1 MKNRTHNLFAKYD
14 PKTALGMHHPVKF
27 LYLMYTREDWQGV
40 MVLQEGRL
48 AYHGNQKV
56 KEHTR
61 KAKKKQGRSGV
72 LYPSFGPPLSISG
85 DVATAIDFL
94 DAWWNYQP
102 YACGGIAVVRSNVT
116 DIADLPISPCAEN
129 LVWITS
135 DDLPKTAPMV
145 ERFVDDDGF
154 PLQVLFGVVGEKDGY
169 AGDPVWNPFDEVIKG
184 FPLYRPM
191 SYEKVKFTSL

>member
-1 MKNRTHNLFAKYD
+1 
-14 PKTALGMHHPVKF
+14 
-27 LYLMYTREDWQGV
+27 MYTREDWQGV
-40 MVLQEGRL
+40 FQIQEGRL
-48 AYHGNQKV
+48 AQHGIQKL
-56 KEHTR
+56 KAHTR
-61 KAKKKQGRSGV
+61 KVKKKQGRSGV

-94 DAWWNYQP
+94 NAWWNYQP
-102 YACGGIAVVRSNVT
+102 YACGGIAVVRSNVN
-116 DIADLPISPCAEN
+116 DIADLPISPSAEN

-135 DDLPKTAPMV
+135 DDFPKTAPLV

-154 PLQVLFGVVGEKDGY
+154 PLQVLFGVVGEEDGH
-169 AGDPVWNPFDEVIKG
+169 AGDPVWNPFDEVVKG